1 MGNSIKK
8 SSAAPTVSQKNGCR
22 NTVSSKIWI
31 VLFSRC
37 DSMDSKDRYTS
48 SAMKYLS
55 ALALALTL
63 GSSMLIVQAQPVP
76 PRGAGGLTI
85 EQIIDIRHP
94 SNAVWSPDGQ
104 RVAFL
109 SERAGIANIFVA
121 NAAAA
126 PGAARPLTR
135 FADGQ
140 GAGFFWSADSQRV
153 YFPRSGDLWQVAVS
167 GGEPS
172 AVWSTPQGESG
183 ITPSPDGTRV
193 AFVRSASAGVSGA
206 AAPAAGRGGRGA
218 GGGELWTR
226 SLADGKETLVLRST
240 GTPVGGVGW
249 SPDGQSLLYTSGG
262 QTIRH
267 EQTPQYSGSK
277 IIYTISENVPGET
290 NLVPAAGGTP
300 KSLGAGAGGGF
311 GGRRWLDARHF
322 VVDRTSADFKK
333 RTTSLVDIGGGAAK
347 VLHEDVEER
356 FWSITGDAGAGSQ
369 PSPDGKW
376 IAFLSDRDGWDH
388 LYVMPAAGGA
398 AIQITKGKFEAWRPQ
413 WSPDS
418 TRIAFDAN
426 EPDHYGDRHLYVAT
440 IGSDP
445 ARATMATITS
455 GRGADIGPQWS
466 PDGTRL
472 VFQHTDPHN
481 SADIWFA
488 DVRASGAGRSDLPIT
503 PVRLSDSMP
512 TGMDRS
518 QFVEPESVSYAG
530 PDGQK
535 VPAWLFVPKGLD
547 RTKKHP
553 AIVWI
558 HGDGVN
564 QGYDGWHVQRN
575 YAVYYSFHQYLLQKG
590 YVVIMPD
597 YRGSIGYGKAWREGV
612 YMDVGG
618 KDAKDAWMVTN
629 YLKTLPYVDMDRV
642 GVWGLSYGGFF
653 TLIAVTDQPKLF
665 RAAVDVAGV
674 ADYAMYYEDPYHGG
688 WTASRI
694 GTPEQ
699 NPKVYEGASPLSH
712 VDRLERPLLV
722 LHGTS
727 DVNVPYL
734 HSVRL
739 IDELMKKGK
748 GGLVSFMTYP
758 GEFHYF
764 TREHVLRDA
773 WHRVEEFF
781 DANLKAGST
790 GTQN

>member
-1 MGNSIKK
+1 MKK
-8 SSAAPTVSQKNGCR
+8 
-22 NTVSSKIWI
+22 I
-31 VLFSRC
+31 
-37 DSMDSKDRYTS
+37 
-48 SAMKYLS
+48 
-55 ALALALTL
+55 LALTTVALSL
-63 GSSMLIVQAQPVP
+63 GALVFIVEAAPQPP
-76 PRGAGGLTI
+76 ASGATAPLTI
-85 EQIIDIRHP
+85 DQLIDIRHP
-94 SNAVWSPDGQ
+94 SNPVWSPDG
-104 RVAFL
+104 RHVAFV

-121 NAAAA
+121 DIA
-126 PGAARPLTR
+126 GASASSGARAVTR

-140 GAGFFWSADSQRV
+140 GAGFFWSADGQRL
-153 YFPRSGDLWQVAVS
+153 YFPRQGDLWQVALN

-172 AVWSTPQGESG
+172 AVWSTPQVESG
-183 ITPSPDGTRV
+183 ITQSPDASRV
-193 AFVRSASAGVSGA
+193 AFVRSASAAATA
-206 AAPAAGRGGRGA
+206 AAPARSGRGGAGA
-218 GGGELWTR
+218 GGDLMVRT
-226 SLADGKETLVLRST
+226 LADGKESVVVR
-240 GTPVGGVGW
+240 GDGRAIGGVSW
-249 SPDGQSLLYTSGG
+249 SPDGQSIVFGDG
-262 QTIRH
+262 ARTIRH
-267 EQTPQYSGSK
+267 EQTPAYSGSK
-277 IIYTISENVPGET
+277 IIYTISENVPGDT
-290 NLVPAAGGTP
+290 FVVPVAGGTP
-300 KSLGAGAGGGF
+300 VSLGNGGGF
-311 GGRRWLDARHF
+311 GARRWIDATHF
-322 VVDRTSADFKK
+322 LVDRTSPDFKR
-333 RTTSLVDIGGGAAK
+333 RTTAVVSTKGGEPAPI
-347 VLHEDVEER
+347 HEETSEK
-356 FWSITGDAGAGSQ
+356 FWSITGDAGPQ
-369 PSPDGKW
+369 PSPDGRW

-388 LYVMPAAGGA
+388 IFVMPAAGGA
-398 AIQITKGKFEAWRPQ
+398 AVQITKGRFEVRAPQ

-440 IGSDP
+440 LGADP
-445 ARATMATITS
+445 ARATIAAVTS
-455 GRGADIGPQWS
+455 GRGTDTAPQWS
-466 PDGTRL
+466 PDSTRL

-481 SADIWFA
+481 SADLWLA
-488 DVRASGAGRSDLPIT
+488 DAKAAAKPA
-503 PVRLSDSMP
+503 RLSDSMP
-512 TGMDRS
+512 AAMDRS
-518 QFVEPESVSYAG
+518 AFVEPESVSYAG

-547 RTKKHP
+547 RSKKHP

-653 TLIAVTDQPKLF
+653 TLIAVTDQPRLF

-674 ADYAMYYEDPYHGG
+674 ADYAMYYDDPYHGG

-694 GTPEQ
+694 GTPDQ
-699 NPKVYEGASPLSH
+699 HPDVYANASPVSH
-712 VDRLERPLLV
+712 VDRLERPLLI

-739 IDELMKKGK
+739 IDELLKKGK
-748 GGLVSFMTYP
+748 GDLVSFMTYP

-773 WHRVEEFF
+773 WHRVEDFF
-781 DANLKAGST
+781 NANLKGST
-790 GTQN
+790 VTSH